1 MQKITLLGNLGKDP
15 EERVTTNGRRVV
27 SFSLA
32 VSPRKN
38 QTVWYECQLWQKRIE
53 IFENILPHLKKGS
66 RILVC
71 GDFHTPELYE
81 KKDGSQGI
89 RLRMEPN
96 YIHFCGAPK
105 QVEKQTPQ
113 QGSIFEGNFNE
124 EEIPF

>member
-15 EERVTTNGRRVV
+15 EERFTNNGRKVV

-38 QTVWYECQLWQKRIE
+38 QTIWYECQLWGKRIE
-53 IFENILPHLKKGS
+53 LFENMMPYLKKGS

-71 GDFHTPELYE
+71 GDFHTPEVY
-81 KKDGSQGI
+81 KKNDGSDGL
-89 RLRMEPN
+89 RLRLEPN
-96 YIHFCGAPK
+96 YIHFCGAP
-105 QVEKQTPQ
+105 QQQEKGQPQ
-113 QGSIFEGNFNE
+113 QGSIFGDDFKE